1 MSSPRRF
8 SQAISEGAEISFIA
22 QVESPDEARTAEA
35 QGAEAVLVH
44 DARGG
49 ALRTIREATSLPI
62 LVFFDGEPVEA
73 IAGADACILDATR
86 ESEQDW
92 LRDSHWDLADEFE
105 WVPRVEDED
114 QLRFVLDELEPEIV
128 LLAVPESRHDT
139 LEHVLG
145 LLSDVPA
152 GKLAVAEARVQSREE
167 VAELERAG
175 IDAVIV
181 RSADVP
187 ALAGAAPPQL

>member
-1 MSSPRRF
+1 MSFPRRF

-22 QVESPDEARTAEA
+22 EVATADEARAAEA
-35 QGAEAVLVH
+35 DGAEAVLVH
-44 DARGG
+44 GDLAR
-49 ALRTIREATSLPI
+49 ALASIREATTLPI
-62 LVFFDGEPVEA
+62 LLFLDGESVDA
-73 IAGADACILDATR
+73 IGDADACILDATER
-86 ESEQDW
+86 EQGW
-92 LRDSHWDLADEFE
+92 LKDVHWDLAEE
-105 WVPRVEDED
+105 IELVPRVEDED

-128 LLAVPESRHDT
+128 LLAVPESRDDT

-167 VAELERAG
+167 VVELERAG
-175 IDAVIV
+175 VDAVIV